1 MTGES
6 KLSPTQEKIKKM
18 DHRVNQLY
26 EDFGITLDLF
36 DIDVKSLDGD
46 ECIDKAT
53 GLSSVAFTV
62 QQEVNKLQAKYNF
75 IGTQLKRMID
85 PVLQNYSAFK
95 DEAKFNQALME
106 NELARLL
113 HDEQTTIKFN
123 LDVLKFL
130 PQRIDKMYD
139 LLVETARNR
148 RSQR

>member
-1 MTGES
+1 
-6 KLSPTQEKIKKM
+6 M
-18 DHRVNQLY
+18 DQRVHKLY

-36 DIDVKSLDGD
+36 NIDVKLLDAD

-95 DEAKFNQALME
+95 DEAKFNQALVE
-106 NELARLL
+106 NEPARLL

-148 RSQR
+148 RSERWNKS